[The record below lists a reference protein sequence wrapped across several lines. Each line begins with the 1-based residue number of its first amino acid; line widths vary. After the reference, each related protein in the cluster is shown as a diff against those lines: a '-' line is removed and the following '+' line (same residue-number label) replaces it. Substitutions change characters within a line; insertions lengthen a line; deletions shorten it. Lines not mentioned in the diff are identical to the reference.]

1 MSGTYQYRVGG
12 HLPIDAP
19 SYVVRA
25 ADREFY
31 EGLKAGQLCYVLNSR
46 QMGKSSLRFRTMHH
60 LQQEGM
66 ACVAIDLQGIGSHNI
81 TPQQWYAG
89 LVKRLVQGLNLT
101 AQVDLRVW
109 WQEREVI
116 SPVQRFSE
124 FIEVV
129 LPKYLDRPVVIF
141 VDEIDSILSLD
152 FDTDDFFAAIRACSG
167 FPLVNFALLGV
178 ATPADLIQDGR
189 RSPFNI
195 GRAIDLRGFQSTEV
209 QPLVEGL
216 TETAMRPEVVL
227 EAILGW
233 TGGQPFLTQKL
244 CKFIQ
249 ELDTPLPSN
258 YETEFIKSLV
268 RSKIIA
274 NWETQDEPEHLKTIR
289 NYLVRS
295 GQANTY
301 QTLRIYQDILKNGS
315 VAADNSP
322 SQVDLRLAGIVV
334 KKNERLEINNPIYAG
349 VFDREWSDRV
359 LMECRP
365 YGDALAAWLGSNR
378 QDIHL
383 LSNAELQAAQQWAE
397 GKSLAALD
405 RDFLAASRRVEIAGQ
420 RQQWWRKV
428 AIGGAALLG
437 LSTTILG
444 INFFSRSPE
453 LAQSPSPIAT
463 SSQVSSPVQSP
474 VVTTTAPQ
482 STPSPTTT
490 NAAVN
495 RPVKKVRNSLSLSAD
510 LRRKQQYQRSLLE
523 AVKAARSLRSVNV
536 EKPQLRARVKYN
548 LRQGLLALG
557 KPVRLQ
563 RKGTINENI
572 DVLLRE
578 SCQELREYLKTD
590 PQLSHDDRQSCDGY

>member
-1 MSGTYQYRVGG
+1 MSGAYQYRVGG

-31 EGLKAGQLCYVLNSR
+31 ESLKAGQLCYVLNSR
-46 QMGKSSLRFRTMHH
+46 QMGKSSLRFRTMHR

-109 WQEREVI
+109 WQEREVL

-129 LPKYLDRPVVIF
+129 LPKYIDRPVVIF

-167 FPLVNFALLGV
+167 FPMVNFALLGV

-258 YETEFIKSLV
+258 YETEFIESLV

-295 GQANTY
+295 GQANIY
-301 QTLRIYQDILKNGS
+301 ETLMIYQNILEHSS
-315 VAADNSP
+315 VAVDNSP

-334 KKNERLEINNPIYAG
+334 KKNDRLEINNPIYAR
-349 VFDREWSDRV
+349 VFDGEWVDRA

-365 YGDALAAWLGSNR
+365 YGDALAAWLGSDR

-383 LSNAELQAAQQWAE
+383 LGGSELQAAQQWAE

-405 RDFLAASRRVEIAGQ
+405 RDFLAASRRVKTAAQ
-420 RQQWWRKV
+420 RQQWRGNV
-428 AIGGAALLG
+428 AIGGTVLLG
-437 LSTTILG
+437 LSTTIFG
-444 INFFSRSPE
+444 MSFFSRSPE

-463 SSQVSSPVQSP
+463 SSPVSSPVQSP
-474 VVTTTAPQ
+474 VVTTTAPP

-523 AVKAARSLRSVNV
+523 AVKAARSLRSVDGT
-536 EKPQLRARVKYN
+536 KTQLRTRVQRN
-548 LRQGLLALG
+548 LRQGLALLG

-563 RKGTINENI
+563 GNGNVDQNI
-572 DVLLRE
+572 DFLLGQ
-578 SCQELREYLKTD
+578 SCQELREYLQTD
-590 PQLSHDDRQSCDGY
+590 PQLSSNDRQSCDGY

>member
-1 MSGTYQYRVGG
+1 MSGAYQYRVGG

-31 EGLKAGQLCYVLNSR
+31 ESLKAGQLCYVLNSR
-46 QMGKSSLRFRTMHH
+46 QMGKSSLRFRTMHR

-109 WQEREVI
+109 WQEREVL

-129 LPKYLDRPVVIF
+129 LPKYIDQPVVIF

-152 FDTDDFFAAIRACSG
+152 FDTDDFFAAIRACSE
-167 FPLVNFALLGV
+167 FPMVNFALVGV

-216 TETAMRPEVVL
+216 TETAMRPEAVL

-258 YETEFIKSLV
+258 YETEFIESLV

-301 QTLRIYQDILKNGS
+301 ETLTTYQDILENGS
-315 VAADNSP
+315 VVADNSP

-334 KKNERLEINNPIYAG
+334 KKNDRLEINNPIYAR
-349 VFDREWSDRV
+349 VFDGEWVNRV

-365 YGDALAAWLGSNR
+365 YGDALAAWWGSDH
-378 QDIHL
+378 QDTHL
-383 LSNAELQAAQQWAE
+383 LGGSELQAAQQWAE

-405 RDFLAASRRVEIAGQ
+405 RDFLAASCRVKTAAQ
-420 RQQWWRKV
+420 RQRWWGNV
-428 AIGGAALLG
+428 AIGGTVLLG

-444 INFFSRSPE
+444 ISFFSRSPE

-463 SSQVSSPVQSP
+463 SSPVSSSVKSP

-523 AVKAARSLRSVNV
+523 AVKAARSLRSVDGT
-536 EKPQLRARVKYN
+536 KTQLRTRVQRN
-548 LRQGLLALG
+548 LRQGLVLLG

-563 RKGTINENI
+563 GNGNVDKNI
-572 DVLLRE
+572 DFLLGQ
-578 SCQELREYLKTD
+578 SCQELREYLQTD
-590 PQLSHDDRQSCDGY
+590 PQLSPQDRQSCDGY

>member
-1 MSGTYQYRVGG
+1 MSGAYQYRVGG

-31 EGLKAGQLCYVLNSR
+31 ESLKAGQLCYVLNSR
-46 QMGKSSLRFRTMHH
+46 QMGKSSLRFRTMHR

-109 WQEREVI
+109 WQEREVL

-129 LPKYLDRPVVIF
+129 LPKYIDRPVVIF

-167 FPLVNFALLGV
+167 FPMVNFALLGV

-258 YETEFIKSLV
+258 YETEFIESLV

-295 GQANTY
+295 GQANIY
-301 QTLRIYQDILKNGS
+301 ETLMIYQNILEHSS
-315 VAADNSP
+315 VAVDNSP

-334 KKNERLEINNPIYAG
+334 KKNDRLEINNPIYAR
-349 VFDREWSDRV
+349 VFDGEWVDRA

-365 YGDALAAWLGSNR
+365 YGDALAAWLGSDR

-383 LSNAELQAAQQWAE
+383 LGGSELQAAQQWAE

-405 RDFLAASRRVEIAGQ
+405 RDFLAASRRVKTAAQ
-420 RQQWWRKV
+420 RQQWRGNV
-428 AIGGAALLG
+428 AIGGTVLLG
-437 LSTTILG
+437 LSTTIFG
-444 INFFSRSPE
+444 MSFFSRSPE

-463 SSQVSSPVQSP
+463 SSPVSSPVQSP
-474 VVTTTAPQ
+474 VVTTTAPP

-523 AVKAARSLRSVNV
+523 AVKAARSLRSVDGT
-536 EKPQLRARVKYN
+536 KTQLRTRVQ
-548 LRQGLLALG
+548 R

-563 RKGTINENI
+563 GNGNVDQNI
-572 DVLLRE
+572 DFLLGQ
-578 SCQELREYLKTD
+578 SCQELREYLQTD
-590 PQLSHDDRQSCDGY
+590 PQLSSNDRQSCDGY

>member
-1 MSGTYQYRVGG
+1 
-12 HLPIDAP
+12 
-19 SYVVRA
+19 VRA

-46 QMGKSSLRFRTMHH
+46 QMGKSSLRFRTMHR

-109 WQEREVI
+109 WQEREVL

-129 LPKYLDRPVVIF
+129 LPKYINRPVVIF

-167 FPLVNFALLGV
+167 FPMVNFALVGV

-258 YETEFIKSLV
+258 YEIEFIESLV

-301 QTLRIYQDILKNGS
+301 QTLTIYQGILENGC
-315 VAADNSP
+315 VVADNSP

-334 KKNERLEINNPIYAG
+334 KKNDRLEINNPIYAR
-349 VFDREWSDRV
+349 VFDGEWVDRV

-365 YGDALAAWLGSNR
+365 YGDALAAWLGSDR
-378 QDIHL
+378 QDTHL
-383 LSNAELQAAQQWAE
+383 LGGSELQAAQQWAQ

-405 RDFLAASRRVEIAGQ
+405 RDFLVASRRVETAAQ
-420 RQQWWRKV
+420 RQGWRGKV
-428 AIGGAALLG
+428 AIGVTALLG

-453 LAQSPSPIAT
+453 LTRSPLPIAT
-463 SSQVSSPVQSP
+463 SSPVSSPVQSP
-474 VVTTTAPQ
+474 VVTTTASQ

-490 NAAVN
+490 KATVN
-495 RPVKKVRNSLSLSAD
+495 RPVKKVQNSLSLSAD

-523 AVKAARSLRSVNV
+523 SVKAARSLRSVDTA
-536 EKPQLRARVKYN
+536 KTQLRTRVQRN
-548 LRQGLLALG
+548 LRQGLVLLG

-563 RKGTINENI
+563 GNGNVDQNI
-572 DVLLRE
+572 DFLLGQ
-578 SCQELREYLKTD
+578 SCQELREYLQTD
-590 PQLSHDDRQSCDGY
+590 PQLSPQDRQSCDGY

>member
-1 MSGTYQYRVGG
+1 MSGAYQYRVGG
-12 HLPIDAP
+12 HLSIDAP

-46 QMGKSSLRFRTMHH
+46 QMGKSSLRFRTMHR

-109 WQEREVI
+109 WQEREVL

-152 FDTDDFFAAIRACSG
+152 FDTDDFFAVIRACSG

-258 YETEFIKSLV
+258 YETEFIESLV
-268 RSKIIA
+268 RSKVLA

-295 GQANTY
+295 GHANTY

-315 VAADNSP
+315 VTADNSL

-334 KKNERLEINNPIYAG
+334 KKNDRLEINNPIYAG
-349 VFDREWSDRV
+349 VFDGEWTDRV

-365 YGDALAAWLGSNR
+365 YGDALTAWLGSDR
-378 QDIHL
+378 QDAHL
-383 LSNAELQAAQQWAE
+383 LSDSELQAAQQWAQ

-405 RDFLAASRRVEIAGQ
+405 RDFLAASRRVKTAAQ
-420 RQQWWRKV
+420 RQRWRGKV
-428 AIGGAALLG
+428 AVGSTILLG

-463 SSQVSSPVQSP
+463 NSPVQSP
-474 VVTTTAPQ
+474 VVTATAPQ

-490 NAAVN
+490 QAAVDK
-495 RPVKKVRNSLSLSAD
+495 PIKKVRDSLGLSAD
-510 LRRKQQYQRSLLE
+510 LRRKKQYQRSLLE
-523 AVKAARSLRSVNV
+523 AVKAARSLRSANV
-536 EKPQLRARVKYN
+536 EKPQLRARIKYN

-557 KPVRLQ
+557 KPVRLP

-578 SCQELREYLKTD
+578 SCQELRAYLKTD
-590 PQLSHDDRQSCDGY
+590 PQLSPDDRQSCDGY